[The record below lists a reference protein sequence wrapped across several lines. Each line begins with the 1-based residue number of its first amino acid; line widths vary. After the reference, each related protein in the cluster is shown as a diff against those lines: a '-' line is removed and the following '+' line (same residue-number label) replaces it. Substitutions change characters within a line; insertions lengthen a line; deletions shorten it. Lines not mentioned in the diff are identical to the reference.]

1 MAEKKS
7 NSDNRVRNWS
17 FILYEDSAPE
27 NWRELLDDMHI
38 EWIESP
44 WHDKDINANGEPK
57 KKHKHILLLFAGK
70 KSYEQIKEITD
81 SLNCPIPERCHNSRA
96 LVRYMAH
103 LDNPEKAAYNV
114 SDIIAHGGVDLAEML
129 RPSSS
134 ERYTIIREMIDYVRS
149 SGITEFQDLM
159 DYAAEERFEDWFPL
173 LCDSC
178 AFIIGQY
185 IKSQRHRSQSVR
197 GESDA

>member
-7 NSDNRVRNWS
+7 TSDNRVRNWS

-103 LDNPEKAAYNV
+103 LDNPEKAAYSV

-149 SGITEFQDLM
+149 AGITEFQDLM

-185 IKSQRHRSQSVR
+185 IKSQRHRSQSGR